1 MVGRTVEAVLRVL
14 SDGVPRSYRDI
25 VASTGLGLRAVEGCL
40 YRLWR
45 RGLVLRSEKSFMES
59 ERVFK
64 GRAGA
69 SRNLRKYFLYVV
81 APKGG
86 GETVV
91 NGIRFVGF

>member
-45 RGLVLRSEKSFMES
+45 RGLVLRSEKPFMES

-64 GRAGA
+64 GRAGV
-69 SRNLRKYFLYVV
+69 SRNLRKYYL
-81 APKGG
+81 
-86 GETVV
+86 
-91 NGIRFVGF
+91 